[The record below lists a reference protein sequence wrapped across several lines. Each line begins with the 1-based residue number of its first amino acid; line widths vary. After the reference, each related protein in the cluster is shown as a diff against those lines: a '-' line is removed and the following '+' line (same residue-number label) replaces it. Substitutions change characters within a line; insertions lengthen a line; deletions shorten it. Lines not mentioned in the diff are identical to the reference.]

1 VMSLSDFGL
10 VLERRRSPTLRLMNG
25 RAGRTWAGFSL
36 SAESMTESLPESMSS
51 NVERIMLSRTE
62 AGRPFAVGTA
72 LALSDA
78 GRYTPRIVV
87 ANHHHYVGH
96 KNHRKGN
103 APAPD
108 CAGRVPVLQRANAT
122 EPRRTPRYPIWRS
135 RSALR

>member
-1 VMSLSDFGL
+1 MGWIQLKRGVDDGI
-10 VLERRRSPTLRLMNG
+10 PTGINEFEC
-25 RAGRTWAGFSL
+25 RANYAFSL
-36 SAESMTESLPESMSS
+36 P
-51 NVERIMLSRTE
+51 
-62 AGRPFAVGTA
+62 
-72 LALSDA
+72 LALSDD

-87 ANHHHYVGH
+87 ASNHHYVGR

-108 CAGRVPVLQRANAT
+108 CAGPVPVLQRAAT

>member
-1 VMSLSDFGL
+1 
-10 VLERRRSPTLRLMNG
+10 
-25 RAGRTWAGFSL
+25 
-36 SAESMTESLPESMSS
+36 
-51 NVERIMLSRTE
+51 MLSRTE